1 MKIGLIGLGNMGNP
15 MARNLV
21 RAECDVAVYDIDPM
35 KTAAVEEEGATGL
48 SSAEEVAAQADILFT
63 SLPGPM
69 QVRAVMPGLLEKM
82 KQGSVWVDTTTSNR
96 KLLKEMADKAAGNG
110 VATVEAPVTGA
121 VDGARQGRLTIFVGG
136 DPKDIERVEPYFN
149 VIGKVVIHCGPL
161 GNASP
166 VKIVSNQLWFITV
179 IGMTEAMLVAKKSG
193 VELRTIWEG
202 MQNSVADSYA
212 LRRDAPS
219 LFAGHF
225 DPTFSL
231 GLVCKDLGL
240 AMELGEEAGVQ
251 MDLTRMIADKFQTAR
266 DKHGEDA
273 PELLACKDIEEA
285 SGSDLR
291 LEGDWPK
298 KWEM

>member
-1 MKIGLIGLGNMGNP
+1 MKIGFIGLGTMGDP

-21 RAECDVAVYDIDPM
+21 RAECDVAVYDIDPK
-35 KTAAVEEEGATGL
+35 KTTAVEEEGATGF

-63 SLPGPM
+63 SLPGPI
-69 QVRAVMPGLLEKM
+69 QVRAVMPDLLEKM
-82 KQGSVWVDTTTSNR
+82 KRGSVWVDTTTSNR
-96 KLLKEMADKAAGNG
+96 KLLKEMAGKAAGNG

-136 DPKDIERVEPYFN
+136 EPKDIERVEPYFN
-149 VIGKVVIHCGPL
+149 VIGKVVIRCGPL

-240 AMELGEEAGVQ
+240 VMELGEEAGVQ

-266 DKHGEDA
+266 DKHGENA